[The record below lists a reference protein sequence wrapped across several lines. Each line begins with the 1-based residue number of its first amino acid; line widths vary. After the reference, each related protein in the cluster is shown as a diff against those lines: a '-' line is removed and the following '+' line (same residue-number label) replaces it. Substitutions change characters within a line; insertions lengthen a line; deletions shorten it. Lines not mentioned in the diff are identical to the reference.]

1 MSPPEHDLSD
11 WPHVHVF
18 DEANLAAER
27 STRTVMLITAATM
40 VVEIAAGLWFNSM
53 ALLADGWHMSSH
65 ALAIGLSMVAYM
77 ASRRFARDPR
87 FAFGTWKIEVLA
99 GYSSA
104 LFLLGIA
111 AWMVIGSVERL
122 MNPQTIL
129 FREAILVAVIGLLVN
144 IGCAA
149 ILGNT
154 HTHHHDHHR
163 HDDGDHDHHHDH
175 RHHQDLNLRAAYVHV
190 LTDAATSVLAIVALL
205 GGMLY
210 GWNWLD
216 PVMGIVGAALV
227 ALWARGLIRD
237 TSRVLLDREMHH
249 PVVAEVRDAIRGED
263 GWGAT
268 RITDLHV
275 WRIGRERYACELA
288 LATDSPAVT
297 PRSVRALLAP
307 HEELAHVTVE
317 IERTEPRPTLGHR
330 RIGHGDHFVL
340 VLHEW
345 LGDHANWDALW
356 PLVDHRRMSWICA
369 DLRGYGWSRT
379 LAGRYDADEAAA
391 DLLAL
396 MDTLGIGRFDVVGHS
411 MSTLVAQRLAA
422 LAPRRV
428 RRLAL
433 VSPVPPGGLHPDAA
447 TLATMRALINDDDA
461 LRTAI
466 AARTGNRRDA
476 QWIDR
481 KLAIARGA
489 GVAEAMTGYL
499 HMFTGAGLATVRNDV
514 PVLAVVGRHD
524 LPFYREDAVRSEY
537 APLYEDFSLAISEE
551 SGHYAMLEDPAFLVV
566 ALETFFERV

>member
-1 MSPPEHDLSD
+1 MTPPEHDLAD

-18 DEANLAAER
+18 DEADLAAER
-27 STRTVMLITAATM
+27 STRTVMLITAAAM

-77 ASRRFARDPR
+77 ASRRYARDPR

-111 AWMVIGSVERL
+111 VWMIVGSVERL
-122 MNPQTIL
+122 IDPRPIL
-129 FREAILVAVIGLLVN
+129 FAEAILVAVLGLLVN

-149 ILGNT
+149 ILGGT
-154 HTHHHDHHR
+154 HAHHHHR
-163 HDDGDHDHHHDH
+163 HGDGDHDHHDEH
-175 RHHQDLNLRAAYVHV
+175 RHHHDLNLRAAYLHV
-190 LTDAATSVLAIVALL
+190 VTDAATSVLAILALL
-205 GGMLY
+205 GGMLL

-216 PVMGIVGAALV
+216 PAMGIVGAALV

-237 TSRVLLDREMHH
+237 TGRVLLDREMHH
-249 PVVAEVRDAIRGED
+249 PVVAEIKEAIRGQA
-263 GWGAT
+263 GWAGT
-268 RITDLHV
+268 RIADLHV
-275 WRIGRERYACELA
+275 WRIGRQRYSCILS
-288 LATDSPAVT
+288 LATENAEVT
-297 PRSVRALLAP
+297 PQTVKALLAQ

-317 IERTEPRPTLGHR
+317 IERLAPRPLLGHR
-330 RIGHGDHFVL
+330 RIGRGDHAVL

-345 LGDHANWDALW
+345 LGDHANWDGFW
-356 PLVDHRRMSWICA
+356 PHADRKRFSWICA
-369 DLRGYGWSRT
+369 DLRGYGWSRA

-396 MDTLGIGRFDVVGHS
+396 MDRLGIERFDVVGHS
-411 MSTLVAQRLAA
+411 MSTLVAQQLAF

-428 RRLAL
+428 RRLTL

-447 TLATMRALINDDDA
+447 TLANMRALINDDDA
-461 LRTAI
+461 LRAAI
-466 AARTGNRRDA
+466 AARTGGRRDA
-476 QWIDR
+476 AWIEK

-489 GVAEAMTGYL
+489 GTPEAMTGYL
-499 HMFTGAGLATVRNDV
+499 HMFTGAGMTTVRGDV

-524 LPFYREDAVRSEY
+524 LPFYREDAVRREY
-537 APLYEDFSLAISEE
+537 APLYEDFALAVSEE
-551 SGHYAMLEDPAFLVV
+551 SGHYAMLEDPAFLAVT
-566 ALETFFERV
+566 LETFFERV

>member
-1 MSPPEHDLSD
+1 MTPTEHDLSD

-122 MNPQTIL
+122 LNPQTIL

-154 HTHHHDHHR
+154 HADHHHHRHEDGDHHHHDHH
-163 HDDGDHDHHHDH
+163 HH
-175 RHHQDLNLRAAYVHV
+175 DLNLRAAYVHV

-216 PVMGIVGAALV
+216 PAMGIVGAVLV

-237 TSRVLLDREMHH
+237 TGRVLLDSEMHH
-249 PVVAEVRDAIRGED
+249 PVVGEVREAIRDEN
-263 GWGAT
+263 GWGGTT

-275 WRIGRERYACELA
+275 WRIGRQRYACELA

-297 PRSVRALLAP
+297 PQSVRAVLAQ

-317 IERTEPRPTLGHR
+317 IERSEPRPMLGYR
-330 RIGHGDHFVL
+330 RIGHGDHCVL

-369 DLRGYGWSRT
+369 DLRGYGWSRA

-396 MDTLGIGRFDVVGHS
+396 MDRLGVGRFDVVGHS
-411 MSTLVAQRLAA
+411 MSALVAQRLAA

-433 VSPVPPGGLHPDAA
+433 ISPVPPGGLRPDAA
-447 TLATMRALINDDDA
+447 TLATMRALTNDDDT
-461 LRTAI
+461 LRAAI

-476 QWIDR
+476 AWIDR
-481 KLAIARGA
+481 KLAITRGA
-489 GVAEAMTGYL
+489 GTPEAMTGYL
-499 HMFTGAGLATVRNDV
+499 HMFTGTGLASVRDDV
-514 PVLAVVGRHD
+514 PVLAVVGRYD
-524 LPFYREDAVRSEY
+524 LPFYREDAVRREY
-537 APLYEDFSLAISEE
+537 APLYADFSLAVSEE
-551 SGHYAMLEDPAFLVV
+551 SGHYTMLEDPAFLAV